1 MRAGEAAAAAA
12 SDLRETLEAWGVSS
26 QSPFIGSKKS
36 ASLRLMVRA
45 ILSGCKRRKKER
57 ESVGV
62 CVCVSTKGVGKWVG
76 RKNGLY
82 LHVFGGS
89 APSLSR
95 QQVPQTVVAAAAAA
109 DLQLAEK

>member
-45 ILSGCKRRKKER
+45 ILSGCKRRKRER
-57 ESVGV
+57 ER
-62 CVCVSTKGVGKWVG
+62 VSACACACLLKGWENGWVV
-76 RKNGLY
+76 KMACTCT
-82 LHVFGGS
+82 FS
-89 APSLSR
+89 AALLLLCPDSR
-95 QQVPQTVVAAAAAA
+95 F
-109 DLQLAEK
+109 LKR